1 MRTKPRQHKRTER
14 IANLRKAGVGMT
26 EIERPK
32 TQNQKTRKQTNEKQS
47 MRRESNPTDDP
58 KF

>member
-1 MRTKPRQHKRTER
+1 MRTKPRQHKRTEI

-47 MRRESNPTDDP
+47 RRKESNPRDDP
-58 KF
+58 EL